1 MRLWVKNVDSSYR
14 LEKLRVL
21 REWAIRYKDECG
33 FRRRDETINLTVPV
47 SVREAIS
54 VIRWACDTDDY
65 TAQYVE
71 WMVGSLRLPMP
82 IYGSI
87 SLDFRDTDDGWY
99 DTTYSAF
106 QPGMFPGGNSPPP
119 EIVNSPGNFLQ
130 AAISWTG
137 HTIYVAVIILEATL
151 RTGISGYAV
160 LGRQISKK
168 IVHTAA
174 AWSVITDAVAAAVPV
189 VITD

>member
-1 MRLWVKNVDSSYR
+1 MRIQKTRRNDKPHRARVSSRSHFGHPVSMRHRRLYRTIRWMDGGKPTTSHAYLWLYLAWFPR
-14 LEKLRVL
+14 YWR
-21 REWAIRYKDECG
+21 WMIRYDIFSVSARHVSG
-33 FRRRDETINLTVPV
+33 GET
-47 SVREAIS
+47 
-54 VIRWACDTDDY
+54 
-65 TAQYVE
+65 
-71 WMVGSLRLPMP
+71 
-82 IYGSI
+82 
-87 SLDFRDTDDGWY
+87 
-99 DTTYSAF
+99 
-106 QPGMFPGGNSPPP
+106 PPP
-119 EIVNSPGNFLQ
+119 RKSSTPPGNFLQ